1 MGPEP
6 MTSEPPRVHRRL
18 PWWRTSMGQRAAS
31 VLLGLLLLLAWDLSV
46 RTGLVDKIIL
56 PHPQDVTVS
65 LWEQVQTATFW
76 NHFRVT
82 TIETLASFA
91 IGSAVGFAL
100 GALLGSSAWL
110 RAVTFPYVVAFQGLP
125 KVVLAPV
132 FITALGFGMGSKIA
146 MGVVLAFFPVLLN
159 TMVGIL
165 SVDKDQARV
174 MQVYRA
180 SSWQRFTKLTLP
192 SAAPMISAGFKASL
206 TFSLIGAIVG
216 EFVGAS
222 EGLGYLL
229 NSYAYRL
236 QIPEVWAVMV
246 VLALMGVL
254 LYALIELVDRKVIF
268 WTREGSTPPSA

>member
-1 MGPEP
+1 MSSK
-6 MTSEPPRVHRRL
+6 TTATPPR
-18 PWWRTSMGQRAAS
+18 PTSSPGWWRTSAGQRMAS
-31 VLLGLLLLLAWDLSV
+31 VLLGLFLLAAWDLSV
-46 RTGLVDKIIL
+46 RTGMVDKIIL

-65 LWEQVQTATFW
+65 LIEQVQTSSFW

-82 TIETLASFA
+82 TIETLASFV

-100 GALLGSSAWL
+100 GAMLGSSGWL

-165 SVDKDQARV
+165 SVDRDQARV
-174 MQVYRA
+174 MQLYRA
-180 SSWQRFTKLTLP
+180 NAWQRFTKLTLP

-236 QIPEVWAVMV
+236 QVPEVWAVMV
-246 VLALMGVL
+246 VLAVMGVV
-254 LYALIELVDRKVIF
+254 LYALIELVDRKLIF
-268 WTREGSTPPSA
+268 WTREGGTPPTA